1 MSKKSSPLVLQ
12 VGKYYRT
19 RDGRKAGPVTKNECG
34 FKWGPGWDFAA
45 DVEHV
50 SRTYHGSGAYSTL
63 NSDSVLDL
71 VAEWSPSAPSETE
84 PSTRAGVPCGVEA
97 SEAAIVEAFNGLVKA
112 GRVQTAVGRNSY
124 TSLPVECE
132 YRLKPT
138 TRTCTLP
145 DSGYAVVAGPNEV
158 AVGCRLFDF
167 IELRDCLRTLLSETG
182 WSYTFT
188 KGAAKGLKQQ
198 GCRKGVGSADGLLT
212 WADADALL
220 KFLEET

>member
-19 RDGRKAGPVTKNECG
+19 RDGRKVGPLKPGGILGERSIYVFHCTALNRSWTATGRHNE
-34 FKWGPGWDFAA
+34 FFSNAP
-45 DVEHV
+45 E
-50 SRTYHGSGAYSTL
+50 
-63 NSDSVLDL
+63 DL
-71 VAEWSPSAPSETE
+71 VAEWSPSAPSEE
-84 PSTRAGVPCGVEA
+84 RAQELTDG
-97 SEAAIVEAFNGLVKA
+97 AIVEAFNGLVKA

-145 DSGYAVVAGPNEV
+145 DSGYVVVELGQNSTTRVVANTLGV
-158 AVGCRLFDF
+158 KVGCQEFFDRHLLLNSLK
-167 IELRDCLRTLLSETG
+167 ELCQGKCSASAPYAL
-182 WSYTFT
+182 
-188 KGAAKGLKQQ
+188 AANRNGIS
-198 GCRKGVGSADGLLT
+198 RAPDHHIT